1 MGETDTS
8 KAIWTFDGFD
18 PSSYDEVLP
27 RSMKPLSSSAVI
39 EQLLSRVPLHAGS
52 HIVDAACYDAS
63 RSLPLSDRVG
73 CRLVGVDISRHGPD
87 ARRSAVTDFTNAGR
101 LAFVQGRMEALPLA
115 DAVADL
121 TWCTDAISCADC
133 SSATRELARVTRRG
147 GWVILQATSATRQL
161 CPEERAWLFRVL
173 GLADESMDLNSIERA
188 CAEAGLEIREHVRL
202 GNQSL
207 QSRLECPGSGP
218 SELLTVAR
226 LTEYSGRY
234 ITEWGELWYQRVLA
248 WESWALYHALGKL
261 EDHLAVPPSLTSE

>member
-1 MGETDTS
+1 MDETDTS

-18 PSSYDEVLP
+18 PSSYDEVLS
-27 RSMKPLSSSAVI
+27 RSMKPLSSNAVI
-39 EQLLSRVPLHAGS
+39 EQFLSGVPLDAGS
-52 HIVDAACYDAS
+52 RIVDAACYDAS

-73 CRLVGVDISRHGPD
+73 CRLVGVDISPHGAD
-87 ARRSAVTDFTNAGR
+87 ARRSSVSDFTNAGR
-101 LAFVQGRMEALPLA
+101 LLFVQGRIEALPLA

-133 SSATRELARVTRRG
+133 SSVTRELARVTRRG
-147 GWVILQATSATRQL
+147 GWVILQATSATGQL

-173 GLADESMDLNSIERA
+173 GLAEESMDRNSIELA
-188 CAEAGLEIREHVRL
+188 CADAGLEIQERVRL

-226 LTEYSGRY
+226 LTEYFERY
-234 ITEWGELWYQRVLA
+234 IARWGELWYQRVLA

-261 EDHLAVPPSLTSE
+261 EDHIWLFHRP